1 MEQKVTITKDDR
13 AGRAMPW
20 LVRWYGEY
28 DVRNGKHRR
37 YCKSFALHK
46 DAERFVEAKKSEFQ
60 VGMPRD
66 QQDITLKQL
75 CQKFMDTRPKSFSK
89 SYRRSI
95 EETIDRLQSYFAPT
109 TSVKMIRIED
119 AEAFISSLEPSDPHF
134 RAKGRELSDSAID
147 QHLRNAKNIFSTSQ
161 AWGYNK
167 TNPFAKISVGKIRK
181 REWYFISVTE
191 FNAIINKTPNLKDRV
206 LYGVMYWCGL
216 RYGEAANLQWD
227 CRNIDFEKGEI
238 NIFNRAGTK
247 ILPPFHVKDHEA
259 RTIPMNSWV
268 MDMLQKLYK
277 EADKDCPYVF
287 LTKERL
293 NRIQARWQTLQKA
306 RKSNDWENRFMLNGV
321 LRDFK
326 RRCLRAGIKTDLKLN
341 IHGLRKSW
349 ATNLANSGKVPP
361 KTLCELGGWASI
373 RTCEEYYLKNT
384 DANRQ
389 RACEVLNELAGGGKN
404 GINTSMNDGVEK

>member
-1 MEQKVTITKDDR
+1 MELKITIIKDER
-13 AGRAMPW
+13 PGRVKPW

-28 DVRNGKHRR
+28 DVRAGKHRR
-37 YCKSFALHK
+37 YCKSFTLRK
-46 DAERFVEAKKSEFQ
+46 DAEQFVEEKKAEFQ

-75 CQKFMDTRPKSFSK
+75 CQKFSDTRPKSLSK
-89 SYRRSI
+89 SYRRSHDQ
-95 EETIDRLQSYFAPT
+95 TIDRLLTYFSPT
-109 TSVKMIRIED
+109 TSVRMIRVED
-119 AEAFISSLEPSDPHF
+119 AEAFISSLEPSDPRF
-134 RAKGRELSDSAID
+134 RAKGKELSDSAID
-147 QHLRNAKNIFSTSQ
+147 QHLRNVKNIFGTALS
-161 AWGYNK
+161 WGYVK

-181 REWYFISVTE
+181 REWYFISVTA
-191 FNAIINKTPNLKDRV
+191 FNAIIEKTPNLKDKV
-206 LYGVMYWCGL
+206 LYGIMYWCGL

-247 ILPPFHVKDHEA
+247 TLPPFHVKDHEA
-259 RTIPMNSWV
+259 RTIPMNKWIV
-268 MDMLQKLYK
+268 DKLQKLLAEK
-277 EADKDCPYVF
+277 KDDCPYIF
-287 LTKERL
+287 LSSERL
-293 NRIQARWQTLQKA
+293 RIVQARWQALQKA
-306 RKSNDWENRFMLNGV
+306 RKSNDWENRFMINGV

-373 RTCEEYYLKNT
+373 RTCEEFYLKNT
-384 DANRQ
+384 DANHQ
-389 RACEVLNELAGGGKN
+389 RACEVLNELAGGGK
-404 GINTSMNDGVEK
+404 E